1 MGKCLIV
8 ISQRSVFL
16 GTSFFSHCYSITG
29 KITVRKMNLHSS
41 TKSADYLILYIFEKT
56 LWYLCKS
63 ECHKYVS
70 LFSEICVKLFNG
82 ILIELFDRY
91 NIVLYRIYFSGH
103 PVYIIYRINK
113 RRIAI
118 LCSKNRISAHIVQPI
133 RDAWILIW
141 QIRKNW

>member
-1 MGKCLIV
+1 MFNRDFSMKR
-8 ISQRSVFL
+8 ISRDKL
-16 GTSFFSHCYSITG
+16 LFSMLLDHREDYRT
-29 KITVRKMNLHSS
+29 KNNLHSS

-56 LWYLCKS
+56 WYLCKS
-63 ECHKYVS
+63 ECYKYVS
-70 LFSEICVKLFNG
+70 ELFSEICVKLFNG

-91 NIVLYRIYFSGH
+91 NTVLYRIYFSGH